1 MGLLF
6 GNNKKVYSEEELE
19 EIREVN
25 EAFDFGLSGKSNDDP
40 DKWVDELSIMDIIM
54 GD

>member
-6 GNNKKVYSEEELE
+6 DNDQEEYSDEELE